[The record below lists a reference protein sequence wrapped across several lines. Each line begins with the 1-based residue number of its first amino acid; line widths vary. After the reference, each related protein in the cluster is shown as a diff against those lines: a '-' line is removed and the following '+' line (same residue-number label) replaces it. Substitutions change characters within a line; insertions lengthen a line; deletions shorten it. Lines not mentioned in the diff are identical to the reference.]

1 MRISKITL
9 IYLSRGKRTGGG
21 MEGRGDGRNR
31 HIRKK
36 EEKQQDDT
44 KEKAAIE
51 DSIPTRR

>member
-1 MRISKITL
+1 
-9 IYLSRGKRTGGG
+9 